1 MPLLKTWFS
10 KRYRPAWAALV
21 IVMVLGLS
29 LLSPPVR
36 ALAGNFLN
44 LFRVQ
49 KIEVVEFDP
58 VAVLGEGGFQS
69 AMSSLETVMDE
80 QVTVSLSGEPQTVD
94 EGTLRGLP
102 SIRVRLPRGIEGEP
116 HYALQPA
123 AAISVQVDLP
133 RIQALLLEL
142 GYEDVDLPD
151 SLDGADVAVA
161 LNHLVVAAYGM
172 CEPNTEAWAGAH
184 GTSDFD
190 GPCTVLMQM
199 RSPTVS
205 GPAGLDVDQLGQAY
219 LQLLGMSAG
228 EAQRFSEHLDWTAT
242 LVLPLPRTE
251 VSYDELMVDGVTGV
265 LIRPTHNRLPED
277 EYVLMWVK
285 DDIVYGLSGVGSAA
299 SAVRIAN
306 SLD

>member
-1 MPLLKTWFS
+1 MSLLKTWFS

-21 IVMVLGLS
+21 VVVILGLS

-36 ALAGNFLN
+36 ALAGNFLD
-44 LFRVQ
+44 LFRLQ
-49 KIEVVEFDP
+49 KIEVIEFSP
-58 VAVLGEGGFQS
+58 SAVLGEGGFES
-69 AMSSLETVMDE
+69 AVRSLETVMDE
-80 QVTVSLSGEPQTVD
+80 QVTVSVEGEPQAVD
-94 EGTLRGLP
+94 EGTLRSLS
-102 SIRVRLPRGIEGEP
+102 SIRVRLPQRQEGEP

-123 AAISVQVDLP
+123 ASISIAVDLP
-133 RIQALLLEL
+133 RIQAVLSEL
-142 GYEDVDLPD
+142 GYEDVDLPP
-151 SLDGADVAVA
+151 SLDGADVDVS
-161 LNHLVVAAYGM
+161 LNPLVVAAYGA

-219 LQLLGMSAG
+219 LQLLGMSAD
-228 EAQRFSEHLDWTAT
+228 EARRFSERVDWTAT
-242 LVLPLPRTE
+242 LLLPLPKTE
-251 VSYDELMVDGVTGV
+251 VTYQELLVDGVTGV
-265 LIRPTHNRLPED
+265 LVRPTHNRLPQD

-285 DDIVYGLSGVGSAA
+285 DDIVYGLSGIGSATD
-299 SAVRIAN
+299 AVETAN